1 MQKYVL
7 IHILKPVANNTQFS
21 MYDWPLHVT
30 LSPRFAVDI
39 EQKGFD
45 ADLSNLI
52 TKQNP
57 VKTIVKKD
65 ASFGKDSQVHVSL
78 LDLTSQLFKLHNDL
92 LDLLESYGAVFDE
105 PNYSRSGYLPH
116 VTVQKSGR
124 VFEGDIITIDSL
136 TLVDMFPERDIK
148 QRKVLKTYRFRNE

>member
-7 IHILKPVANNTQFS
+7 IHNLKPIVKNTQFS
-21 MYDWPLHVT
+21 MYDWPLHLT

-52 TKQNP
+52 TKQKP
-57 VKTIVKKD
+57 FKTTVKND
-65 ASFGKDSQVHVSL
+65 EYFGLESKIHVSL
-78 LDLTSQLFKLHNDL
+78 LDLTPQLFELHNEL

-105 PNYSRSGYLPH
+105 PNYSRSGYIPH

-124 VFEGDIITIDSL
+124 VFEGDIIKINSL
-136 TLVDMFPERDIK
+136 SLVDMFPDGDIK
-148 QRKVLKTYRFRNE
+148 QRKVLKNYKFKND

>member
-7 IHILKPVANNTQFS
+7 IHILEPVANNTQFS

-30 LSPRFAVDI
+30 ISPRFAVDI

-52 TKQNP
+52 TDQKP
-57 VKTIVKKD
+57 VTTIVNKD

-78 LDLTSQLFKLHNDL
+78 LELTPQLFELHNEL

-105 PNYSRSGYLPH
+105 PKYSRSGYLPH

-124 VFEGDIITIDSL
+124 VFEGDTITIDSL
-136 TLVDMFPERDIK
+136 TLVDMFPDQDIK
-148 QRKVLKTYRFRNE
+148 QRKVLKNYKFKND

>member
-7 IHILKPVANNTQFS
+7 IHILEPIANNTQFS

-39 EQKGFD
+39 KQKGFN
-45 ADLSNLI
+45 ANLNNLI

-65 ASFGKDSQVHVSL
+65 AKFGKDSQVHVSL
-78 LDLTSQLFKLHNDL
+78 LDLTPQLFELHNEL

-105 PNYSRSGYLPH
+105 PKYSRSGYKPH
-116 VTVQKSGR
+116 VTVQKAGR
-124 VFEGDIITIDSL
+124 VFEGDTITIDSL
-136 TLVDMFPERDIK
+136 TLVDMFPECDIK

>member
-1 MQKYVL
+1 
-7 IHILKPVANNTQFS
+7 

-39 EQKGFD
+39 DQKHFLT
-45 ADLSNLI
+45 DLSNLI
-52 TKQNP
+52 SKQNP

-65 ASFGKDSQVHVSL
+65 ASFGRDSQIHVSL
-78 LDLTSQLFKLHNDL
+78 LDLTPQLFKLHNDL

-105 PNYSRSGYLPH
+105 PNYSRSGYKPH

-148 QRKVLKTYRFRNE
+148 QRKILETYRFRNE